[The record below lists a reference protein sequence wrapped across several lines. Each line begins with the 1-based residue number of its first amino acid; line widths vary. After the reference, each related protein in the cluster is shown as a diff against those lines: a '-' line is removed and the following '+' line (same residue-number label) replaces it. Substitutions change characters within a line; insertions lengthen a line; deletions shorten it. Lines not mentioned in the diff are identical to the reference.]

1 MKMHAIIKTGG
12 KQYSVK
18 PGDVIRI
25 EKLDRE
31 PGEEVE
37 LTEVLFVGG
46 DEQKVGRPFVN
57 GAKVTLV
64 VTKQKKAPKVIIFK
78 KKRRQGYRRF
88 KTHRQP
94 YTEVLVKNIT
104 FEGKAYAAN

>member
-1 MKMHAIIKTGG
+1 MHAVIKTGG

-25 EKLDRE
+25 EKLTRE

-46 DEQKVGRPFVN
+46 DDQKVGKPFVT
-57 GAKVTLV
+57 GAKVTLL
-64 VTKQKKAPKVIIFK
+64 VTEQEKAPKVIIFK

-94 YTEVLVKNIT
+94 YTEVLVKNIMVD
-104 FEGKAYAAN
+104 GKTYAAN